1 MILVR
6 TGTAKLSVMRE
17 YIELRVREAYSDLV
31 FRKDEGTILD
41 KRVRLVT
48 LDASDPRMSAIC
60 AVHMELRTK
69 GESLFWGWRFFRKY
83 QQREIAAAKVLRLF
97 VTKTIP
103 SGDEYGTVYDE
114 SGACPYR
121 FTEVEIEIPQVKS
134 RFDVI
139 CGTGA
144 RQVSELV
151 LDFRKIAKS
160 VDLASSQAH
169 EVVISAQLAAAL
181 ETSSISG
188 YKLLPVLD
196 CNAQL
201 ARALERPGPKS
212 RVLKQL
218 QITSQ
223 SVRVTQ
229 NTKFGINPCDPDGV
243 GRYKCPFG
251 HVLGLNILSEVE
263 VIKSDWDGSDIF
275 RTKEFFGYCSPP
287 YRPGPAILI
296 TPRMHHFLQVN
307 RVKGHK
313 VEVAHFV

>member
-1 MILVR
+1 MR
-6 TGTAKLSVMRE
+6 VMRE
-17 YIELRVREAYSDLV
+17 YLELRVREAYSDLV

-41 KRVRLVT
+41 KRVRLVK

-60 AVHMELRTK
+60 AAHMELRPK
-69 GESLFWGWRFFRKY
+69 GESLFWGWRLVRKY
-83 QQREIAAAKVLRLF
+83 EQREIATAKVLRLL
-97 VTKTIP
+97 VTKTTP

-121 FTEVEIEIPQVKS
+121 FTEVEIEIPQVKA
-134 RFDVI
+134 RLDVI

-151 LDFRKIAKS
+151 LDFRKIAKA
-160 VDLASSQAH
+160 VDLASSRAH
-169 EVVISAQLAAAL
+169 EVVISAQVATQLDA
-181 ETSSISG
+181 SGISG
-188 YKLLPVLD
+188 YKLLPVFD

-201 ARALERPGPKS
+201 ARALQRPGPES

-229 NTKFGINPCDPDGV
+229 NTRFGINPCDPDGV

-275 RTKEFFGYCSPP
+275 RTKEFFGYCSQP

-296 TPRMHHFLQVN
+296 TPRMHQFLQAN
-307 RVKGHK
+307 RVKGYR